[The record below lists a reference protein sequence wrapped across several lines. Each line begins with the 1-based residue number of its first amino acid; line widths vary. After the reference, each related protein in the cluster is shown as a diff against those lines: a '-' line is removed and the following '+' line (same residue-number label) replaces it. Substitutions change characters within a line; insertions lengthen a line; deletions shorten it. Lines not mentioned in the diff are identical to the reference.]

1 MNKAKIE
8 KKKKKQHFSNIPTH
22 QSNTYVVCLLKG
34 IKVCAFL
41 HVNKK
46 KKIGDLND
54 KSENQ
59 YCLSVIFPL
68 KRKNENLGAKHAE
81 QRCGVS
87 KHC

>member
-1 MNKAKIE
+1 M
-8 KKKKKQHFSNIPTH
+8 
-22 QSNTYVVCLLKG
+22 L
-34 IKVCAFL
+34 IKRYQGMCVFTCQL
-41 HVNKK
+41 KK